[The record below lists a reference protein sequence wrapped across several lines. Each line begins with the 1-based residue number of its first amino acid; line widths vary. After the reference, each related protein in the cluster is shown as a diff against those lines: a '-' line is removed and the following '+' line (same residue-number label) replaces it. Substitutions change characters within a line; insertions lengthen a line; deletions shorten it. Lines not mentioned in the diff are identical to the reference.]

1 MPESPPLTYQTVRRR
16 APEPLEEAVEKAVSD
31 LLAFN
36 LRAYCLHNLSVTRA
50 DVGTDLELPAVVV
63 RAARLRE
70 SIPTGDVYEMEVS
83 VAAMV
88 LMDKLNDSDP
98 SPEEYM
104 DELWSSLVAVIEDP
118 EFFTVLSHSRN
129 SVRWHGIVRNNA
141 MEFARQERH
150 AARTLRFSVHVSR
163 LYVE

>member
-1 MPESPPLTYQTVRRR
+1 MPESPPLTYQSIRRR
-16 APEPLEEAVEKAVSD
+16 APEPLEEAVEKAVTD
-31 LLAFN
+31 LMAFN
-36 LRAYCLHNLSVTRA
+36 LRAYCLPNLSVTRA

-83 VAAMV
+83 VASLV

-98 SPEEYM
+98 EPEEYM
-104 DELWSSLVAVIEDP
+104 DELWSAVVAVIEDP
-118 EFFTVLSHSRN
+118 DFFLVLSHSRS

-141 MEFARQERH
+141 VEFVREERH
-150 AARTLRFSVHVSR
+150 ASRTMRFSVHVSR
-163 LYVE
+163 LA

>member
-31 LLAFN
+31 LMEFN
-36 LRAYCLHNLSVTRA
+36 LRAYCLHNLTVTRA

-70 SIPTGDVYEMEVS
+70 SIPTGDVYELEVAVS
-83 VAAMV
+83 AMV

-104 DELWSSLVAVIEDP
+104 DELWSAVVAVIEDP
-118 EFFTVLSHSRN
+118 QFFLVLSDSRN

-141 MEFARQERH
+141 MDFSREERH
-150 AARTLRFSVHVSR
+150 AVRTMRFSVHVSR
-163 LYVE
+163 LYVA